1 MPLASADDSSND
13 PFAHAQRK
21 AEVFKQ
27 WRKFALTADL
37 ARANPQP
44 YGQTREEAFW
54 RTLVCDLDESTTAP
68 ADPSFRY
75 NYEHFYSKFESARK
89 GLYNNQVPWLKD
101 PLAVSGALAMTLGIS
116 DPDAKK
122 FFVATIPL
130 GGSRLA
136 IVEPLGWFGIVPDN
150 AKVGDWICIF
160 EGGKVPFVVR
170 REGRYGGV
178 LVGPCFAH
186 GLMDGEMFEAVKSFP
201 GLMGVCLR

>member
-1 MPLASADDSSND
+1 MPLASADGSSND

-21 AEVFKQ
+21 AEVFEQ

-37 ARANPQP
+37 GRTTTQP
-44 YGQTREEAFW
+44 YGQTCEEAFW

-89 GLYNNQVPWLKD
+89 GLYNNEVPWLKD
-101 PLAVSGALAMTLGIS
+101 PLAVSGALAMALGIC

-130 GGSRLA
+130 GGVSSCYCEA
-136 IVEPLGWFGIVPDN
+136 AGVVWHN
-150 AKVGDWICIF
+150 AG
-160 EGGKVPFVVR
+160 
-170 REGRYGGV
+170 
-178 LVGPCFAH
+178 
-186 GLMDGEMFEAVKSFP
+186 
-201 GLMGVCLR
+201 